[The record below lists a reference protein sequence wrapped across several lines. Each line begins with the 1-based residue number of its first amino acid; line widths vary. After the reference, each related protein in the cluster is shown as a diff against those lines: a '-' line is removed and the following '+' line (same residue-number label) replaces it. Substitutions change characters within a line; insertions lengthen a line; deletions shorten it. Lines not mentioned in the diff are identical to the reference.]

1 MSIELISVVMFGGL
15 ILLLLAGAPIAFVCG
30 SMAVIMTM
38 LVLGPTAFYLVVSRV
53 WSEMTDFSLA
63 AIPLFIL
70 MANVL
75 ERSGVGERLFGAIHV
90 WTGWIPGSLAVSTI
104 LATTILAAMVGIV
117 GAGEVLMG
125 LIALPAMLNRGYS
138 KSLALGCILA
148 GGGLGQ
154 LIPPSVMLIVY
165 GLVANVSIG
174 KLFAGG
180 LGAGLMLASIYI
192 AYIMIRSTMNPALA
206 PQAPPEE
213 RNIALREKLVALR
226 GIVIPMG
233 LVLLVLGSIF
243 TGAATPTEAAGV
255 GAVGALVSAAIHRKL
270 NWQNVKEAVFRS
282 TRSTCMILWIF
293 FAVSA
298 FSSVFTLA
306 GGGQL
311 VENAILGLPLGPWGI
326 LIAIQVFYILMGVP
340 MDWLGILLIT
350 GPVVIPIVKD
360 LGFDLVWFG
369 VLFDVNMQIAYL
381 SPPVGAAMFYL
392 KSVAPKEISMGD
404 IFLAALPFCG
414 LQLIGLILIMVF
426 PEIVLYPAEVLIK

>member
-1 MSIELISVVMFGGL
+1 MSIELITVLMFGGL
-15 ILLLLAGAPIAFVCG
+15 ILLLFAGVPIAFVAG
-30 SMAVIMTM
+30 SMAVIVTM
-38 LVLGPTAFYLVVSRV
+38 LVLGTGAFYLVVSHV
-53 WSEMTDFSLA
+53 WTEMTEFSLV
-63 AIPLFIL
+63 AIPLFIF

-75 ERSGVGERLFGAIHV
+75 ERSGIGERLFGAIHV
-90 WTGWIPGSLAVSTI
+90 WMGSIRGSLAVSTI
-104 LATTILAAMVGIV
+104 LATTVLAAMVGIV

-125 LIALPAMLNRGYS
+125 LIALPAMLKRGYN

-180 LGAGLMLASIYI
+180 LGAGLLLVVLYLTYI
-192 AYIMIRSTMNPALA
+192 LSRSYLQPNY
-206 PQAPPEE
+206 APPAPLEE
-213 RNIALREKLVALR
+213 RSVPFKQKILALQGL
-226 GIVIPMG
+226 IIPLS

-243 TGAATPTEAAGV
+243 QGAATPTEAAGV
-255 GAVGALVSAAIHRKL
+255 GAVGALVSAAIHRRL
-270 NWQNVKEAVFRS
+270 NWQLVNDAVIRTIRS
-282 TRSTCMILWIF
+282 TAMILWIF

-306 GGGQL
+306 GGG
-311 VENAILGLPLGPWGI
+311 EMIGDAILNLPLGPWGI
-326 LIAIQVFYILMGVP
+326 LIAIQAFYIVMGVP

-360 LGFDLVWFG
+360 LGFDLIWFG

-392 KSVAPKEISMGD
+392 KSVAPKDITMGD
-404 IFLAALPFCG
+404 IFRAALPFAG
-414 LQLIGLILIMVF
+414 LQFIGLILIMVF
-426 PEIVLYPAEVLIK
+426 PEIVLYPASVLVN

>member
-1 MSIELISVVMFGGL
+1 MSIELITALMFGGL
-15 ILLLLAGAPIAFVCG
+15 LLFLIAGVPIAFVCG
-30 SMAVIMTM
+30 SIAVIMTS
-38 LVLGPTAFYLVVSRV
+38 LVLGPDAFYLVVSRV
-53 WSEMTDFSLA
+53 WSEMTNFSLA
-63 AIPLFIL
+63 AIALFIF

-90 WTGWIPGSLAVSTI
+90 WTDRVPGSLAVSTI
-104 LATTILAAMVGIV
+104 LATMVLAAMVGIV

-125 LIALPAMLNRGYS
+125 LIALPAMLNRGYN

-180 LGAGLMLASIYI
+180 LGAGLLLSGLYI
-192 AYIMIRSTMNPALA
+192 SYIVIRSVLQPELA
-206 PQAPPEE
+206 PKAPPEE
-213 RNIALREKLVALR
+213 RNLPLSHKLTALK
-226 GIVIPMG
+226 GIIIPLG

-255 GAVGALVSAAIHRKL
+255 GAAGALVSAAIHRKL
-270 NWQNVKEAVFRS
+270 DWQNLKDALFRS

-293 FAVSA
+293 FAVST

-306 GGGQL
+306 GGSEL
-311 VENAILGLPLGPWGI
+311 VENTILDLPLGPWGI
-326 LIAIQVFYILMGVP
+326 LIAIQAFYIVMGVP

-360 LGFDLVWFG
+360 LGFDLIWFG

-381 SPPVGAAMFYL
+381 SPPVGSAMFYL
-392 KSVAPKEISMGD
+392 KSVAPKHITMGD

-414 LQLIGLILIMVF
+414 LQFIGLILLMIF
-426 PEIVLYPAEVLIK
+426 PEIVLWPAEVLVK

>member
-1 MSIELISVVMFGGL
+1 MSIEVITVLMFGGL
-15 ILLLLAGAPIAFVCG
+15 LTLLLAGVPIAFVCG
-30 SMAVIMTM
+30 SMAVIITI
-38 LVLGPTAFYLVVSRV
+38 LVFGSSGFYLVVSHV
-53 WSEMTDFSLA
+53 WTEMTEFSLA
-63 AIPLFIL
+63 AIPLFIF

-75 ERSGVGERLFGAIHV
+75 ERSGIGERLFGAIHV
-90 WTGWIPGSLAVSTI
+90 WMGPIRGSLAISTI
-104 LATTILAAMVGIV
+104 LATTVLAAMVGII

-125 LIALPAMLNRGYS
+125 LIALPAMLKRGYN

-180 LGAGLMLASIYI
+180 LGAGMLLVFIYI
-192 AYIMIRSTMNPALA
+192 SYILIRSYANPNFA
-206 PQAPPEE
+206 PAAPPEE
-213 RNIALREKLVALR
+213 RFIPLGQKIVALR
-226 GIVIPMG
+226 GVIIPFA
-233 LVLLVLGSIF
+233 LVLAVLGSIF
-243 TGAATPTEAAGV
+243 QGVATPTEAAGV
-255 GAVGALVSAAIHRKL
+255 GAVGALISAAIHRQL
-270 NWQNVKEAVFRS
+270 SWANVKEAAIRT

-306 GGGQL
+306 GGSEL
-311 VENAILGLPLGPWGI
+311 VEKAILDLPFGPWGI
-326 LIAIQVFYILMGVP
+326 LISIQAFYILLGVP

-360 LGFDLVWFG
+360 LGFDLIWFG

-392 KSVAPKEISMGD
+392 KSVAPKDITMGD
-404 IFLAALPFCG
+404 IFLAALPFAG
-414 LQLIGLILIMVF
+414 LQFIGLVLIMIF
-426 PEIVLYPAEVLIK
+426 PEIVLWPAEVLVN

>member
-1 MSIELISVVMFGGL
+1 MSIELITVMMFGGL
-15 ILLLLAGAPIAFVCG
+15 ILLLFAGVPIAFVAG
-30 SMAVIMTM
+30 AMAVIITM
-38 LVLGPTAFYLVVSRV
+38 LVLGTGAFYLVVSHV
-53 WSEMTDFSLA
+53 WTEMTEFSLV
-63 AIPLFIL
+63 AIPLFIF

-75 ERSGVGERLFGAIHV
+75 ERSGIGERLFGAIHV
-90 WTGWIPGSLAVSTI
+90 WMGAIRGSLAVSTI
-104 LATTILAAMVGIV
+104 LATTVLAAMVGIV

-125 LIALPAMLNRGYS
+125 LIALPAMLKRGYH

-180 LGAGLMLASIYI
+180 VGAGLLLVVLYLTYI
-192 AYIMIRSTMNPALA
+192 LLRSYLQPDFA
-206 PQAPPEE
+206 PPAPPEE
-213 RNIALREKLVALR
+213 RALPLKQKILELR
-226 GIVIPMG
+226 GLIIPLG

-243 TGAATPTEAAGV
+243 QGAATPTEAAGV
-255 GAVGALVSAAIHRKL
+255 GAVGALVSAAIHRRL
-270 NWQNVKEAVFRS
+270 DWQLVKDAVFRT
-282 TRSTCMILWIF
+282 TRSTAMILWIF

-306 GGGQL
+306 GGG
-311 VENAILGLPLGPWGI
+311 EMIGNAILSLPLGPWGI
-326 LIAIQVFYILMGVP
+326 LIAIQAFYIAMGVP

-360 LGFDLVWFG
+360 LGFDLIWFG
-369 VLFDVNMQIAYL
+369 ILFDVNMQIAYL

-392 KSVAPKEISMGD
+392 KSVAPKEITMGD
-404 IFLAALPFCG
+404 IFLAALPFAG
-414 LQLIGLILIMVF
+414 LQFIGLILIMVF
-426 PEIVLYPAEVLIK
+426 TEIVLYPARVLVN

>member
-1 MSIELISVVMFGGL
+1 MSIELITVVMFGGL
-15 ILLLLAGAPIAFVCG
+15 ILFLLAGAPIAFVCG
-30 SMAVIMTM
+30 SMAVIITM
-38 LVLGPTAFYLVVSRV
+38 LVLGPDAFYLVVSRV
-53 WSEMTDFSLA
+53 WSEMTEFSLA
-63 AIPLFIL
+63 AIPLFIF

-154 LIPPSVMLIVY
+154 LIPPAVMLIVY

-180 LGAGLMLASIYI
+180 LGAGLLLASLYVG
-192 AYIMIRSTMNPALA
+192 YIMIRSLIQPELA
-206 PQAPPEE
+206 PKAPPEE
-213 RNIALREKLVALR
+213 RYIPLRDKLVALK
-226 GIVIPMG
+226 GIVIPLG

-255 GAVGALVSAAIHRKL
+255 GAVGALISAAIHRQL
-270 NWQNVKEAVFRS
+270 TWQNVQDAVFRS

-311 VENAILGLPLGPWGI
+311 VENTILNLPLGPWGI
-326 LIAIQVFYILMGVP
+326 LIAIQAFYILMGVP

-369 VLFDVNMQIAYL
+369 ILFDVNMQIAYL

-392 KSVAPKEISMGD
+392 KSVAPKEITMGD
-404 IFLAALPFCG
+404 IFKAALPFCG
-414 LQLIGLILIMVF
+414 LQLLGLILIMIF
-426 PEIVLYPAEVLIK
+426 PQIVLWPAEVLVN

>member
-1 MSIELISVVMFGGL
+1 MSIELITVLMFGGL
-15 ILLLLAGAPIAFVCG
+15 LLFLLAGAPIAFVCG
-30 SMAVIMTM
+30 AMAVIMTIM
-38 LVLGPTAFYLVVSRV
+38 VLGPNAFYLVVSRV
-53 WSEMTDFSLA
+53 WSEMTEFSLA
-63 AIPLFIL
+63 AIPLFIF

-75 ERSGVGERLFGAIHV
+75 ERSGIGERLFGAIHV
-90 WTGWIPGSLAVSTI
+90 WTGPIPGSLAVSTI
-104 LATTILAAMVGIV
+104 LATMVLAAMVGIV

-125 LIALPAMLNRGYS
+125 LIALPAMLKRGYN

-180 LGAGLMLASIYI
+180 LGAGLLLSGLYI
-192 AYIMIRSTMNPALA
+192 GYIMIRSALQPEMA
-206 PQAPPEE
+206 PKAPLEE
-213 RNIALREKLVALR
+213 RNIPLRDKLVALK

-255 GAVGALVSAAIHRKL
+255 GAAGALFSAAIHRKL
-270 NWQNVKEAVFRS
+270 SWQNLKDALFRS
-282 TRSTCMILWIF
+282 SRSTCMILWIF
-293 FAVSA
+293 FAVST

-306 GGGQL
+306 GGGDL
-311 VENAILGLPLGPWGI
+311 VESTILDLPLGPWGI
-326 LIAIQVFYILMGVP
+326 LIAIQFFYIIMGVP

-360 LGFDLVWFG
+360 LGFDLIWFG

-392 KSVAPKEISMGD
+392 KSVAPKEITMGD
-404 IFLAALPFCG
+404 IFRAALPFCG
-414 LQLIGLILIMVF
+414 LQLLGLILIMIF
-426 PEIVLYPAEVLIK
+426 PDIVLYPVRVMIN